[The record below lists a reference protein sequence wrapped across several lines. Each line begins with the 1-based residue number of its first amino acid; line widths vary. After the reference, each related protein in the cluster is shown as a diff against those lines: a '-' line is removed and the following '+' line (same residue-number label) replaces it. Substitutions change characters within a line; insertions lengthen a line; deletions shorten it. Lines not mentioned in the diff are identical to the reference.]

1 MVALARLLRTN
12 RDFRRLYLALLVSLV
27 GDWFALVA
35 VSALLTTQTGSAS
48 MPAIAYAASVLP
60 VVLATPLVGVL
71 ADRRDRRRLLIG
83 ADVLRVPAAL
93 GLCAA
98 EACGSPTMALAC
110 VLLLALLSTFF
121 DPVATAAVPSLVDPA
136 DLETANAAVGGAWGA
151 MLVVGAGLGGVVS
164 AVFGHQVAFVVNAAS
179 FAVSALLVA
188 RIRRPMQAARDAT
201 LPPSAAPWRAAW
213 QHLRARPVLLSLLAS
228 KPGVGVA
235 NGIVGVLPTLALVQF
250 GAGEVGIGVLL
261 AARGVG
267 AMLGP
272 LVFAAL
278 RRRRGTGAWLLTLCG
293 AAILLYAAAYALL
306 PVAPGLALAAVL
318 IVIAHVGGGGQWSL
332 STIGLQVATPD
343 ALRGRV
349 MALDFALATAAIG
362 VSSLLAAL
370 ATALASPAVAIWIE
384 VGMATLYGVTWLALT
399 RRLRRRDGEP
409 LPELGGQK

>member
-1 MVALARLLRTN
+1 MVRAMAALLRLLRRN
-12 RDFRRLYLALLVSLV
+12 RDFRRLYVALLVSLA

-35 VSALLTTQTGSAS
+35 VSALLTTLTGSAS

-71 ADRRDRRRLLIG
+71 ADRRDRRRMLIA

-98 EACGSPTMALAC
+98 EVTGSPALALAA
-110 VLLLALLSTFF
+110 VLVLALLSTFF
-121 DPVATAAVPSLVDPA
+121 DPVATAAVPSLVDPE

-164 AVFGHQVAFVVNAAS
+164 ALFGHQVAFVVNAAS

-188 RIRRPMQAARDAT
+188 GIRRPMQAPRVAGV
-201 LPPSAAPWRAAW
+201 AAPWRAAL
-213 QHLRARPVLLSLLAS
+213 QHLRARPALLALLAS
-228 KPGVGVA
+228 KPGIGVA
-235 NGIVGVLPTLALVQF
+235 NGIVGVLPTLALLRF

-261 AARGVG
+261 AARGLG

-272 LVFAAL
+272 LVAGAAWR
-278 RRRRGTGAWLLTLCG
+278 RRRRGGAWLLTLCG
-293 AAILLYAAAYALL
+293 GSILLYAAAYALL
-306 PVAPGLALAAVL
+306 PIAPGLAAAAAL
-318 IVIAHVGGGGQWSL
+318 IVVAHVGGGGQWSL

-349 MALDFALATAAIG
+349 MALDFAIATAAIG
-362 VSSLLAAL
+362 ASSLLAAL
-370 ATALASPAVAIWIE
+370 ATELAGPSVAIWIE
-384 VGMATLYGVTWLALT
+384 VGLVAAYGGGWLALT
-399 RRLRRRDGEP
+399 RGLRRGEP
-409 LPELGGQK
+409 LPELG